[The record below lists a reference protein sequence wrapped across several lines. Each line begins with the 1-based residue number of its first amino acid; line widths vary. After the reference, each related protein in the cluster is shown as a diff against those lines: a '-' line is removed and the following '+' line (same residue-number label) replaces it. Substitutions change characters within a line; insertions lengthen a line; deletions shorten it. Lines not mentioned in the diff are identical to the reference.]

1 MERKSPA
8 PWESADAAISD
19 LATVYR
25 EYRAFVW
32 RTLFHRGL
40 DRAVVDDALQDV
52 FLVVYRK
59 LPSFDG
65 RTSLKNWLY
74 GIARRVASEYRRGRR
89 RGTRHLHV
97 VPDPD
102 VHAISGKYDQVGHAM
117 VVRELLDA
125 LDDNKREIF
134 ILAEIEGMTAPEI
147 AETLGLNQNTVYARL
162 RAARQKFEK
171 ALSRHQARQ
180 RRELA

>member
-1 MERKSPA
+1 MEVSSPA
-8 PWESADAAISD
+8 PWESADTTLSD

-59 LPSFDG
+59 LPTFDG

-74 GIARRVASEYRRGRR
+74 GIARRVASEYRRGCR
-89 RGTRHLHV
+89 RGTRYLHV
-97 VPDPD
+97 VADLD
-102 VHAISGKYDQVGHAM
+102 LHAISGKYDRIGHAM
-117 VVRELLDA
+117 IVRELLDT
-125 LDDNKREIF
+125 LDEKKREVF
-134 ILAEIEGMTAPEI
+134 ILAEVEGMTGPEI

-171 ALSRHQARQ
+171 ALVRHQARQ
-180 RRELA
+180 QRELA